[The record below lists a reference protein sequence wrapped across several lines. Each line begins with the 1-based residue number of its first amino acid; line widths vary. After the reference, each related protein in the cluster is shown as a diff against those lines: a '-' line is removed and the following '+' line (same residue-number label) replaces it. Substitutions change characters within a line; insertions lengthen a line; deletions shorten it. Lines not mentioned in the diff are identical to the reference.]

1 MNLLTCLL
9 WHDVGRCRTRATSRV
24 ALIFTSQSRT
34 ALALS
39 RCKSLQ
45 VAHVSHSE
53 GHSRQLVAS
62 LCGHHLG
69 CTFSPDIR
77 ARGNIINLHLLARV
91 LTLRFISSL
100 QRPCTRVFCA
110 TMKGAARKCV
120 RESKIFRSPF
130 ANVNYSSACK
140 LSRARLHKHQTPGRA
155 VDQQWTLVCVRHRY
169 PSSQKHALPQCAS
182 SGLQLHECHSK
193 ACKPYLRAQYLATER
208 LAGLL

>member
-1 MNLLTCLL
+1 MYIF
-9 WHDVGRCRTRATSRV
+9 SRHPS
-24 ALIFTSQSRT
+24 A
-34 ALALS
+34 
-39 RCKSLQ
+39 
-45 VAHVSHSE
+45 
-53 GHSRQLVAS
+53 
-62 LCGHHLG
+62 
-69 CTFSPDIR
+69 
-77 ARGNIINLHLLARV
+77 
-91 LTLRFISSL
+91 
-100 QRPCTRVFCA
+100 RPCTRVFCA

-193 ACKPYLRAQYLATER
+193 VLAISREIKCCGDRSVTLQMR
-208 LAGLL
+208 DTFSCLPNGCTTIQKCPKVGTSSAIARKDSRSSLSSTDIAAIFSPPT